1 LANPKEVLEFYEK
14 GSQKPFEEIGK
25 AFIFFD
31 EFHQKIGLLF

>member
-1 LANPKEVLEFYEK
+1 MKK